1 MIGSTFTLTALID
14 TPLVVSWT
22 ADADC
27 QAKHPQC
34 KVALQE
40 SKSGHR
46 VMGTGVQTFTTK
58 ARADTIASIPLRPH
72 VCCALISR
80 AAAMSVSD
88 SNNSC

>member
-1 MIGSTFTLTALID
+1 MK
-14 TPLVVSWT
+14 WT
-22 ADADC
+22 DDAEC

-58 ARADTIASIPLRPH
+58 VRADPTVLNPPETARVLCTNLQGS
-72 VCCALISR
+72 C
-80 AAAMSVSD
+80 SD
-88 SNNSC
+88 NIWQRQ